1 MEAPLKITPNIKEK
15 IIINDLKVEN
25 ILESNYTLNILFLS
39 NSIIIK
45 IIEEKSLLE
54 NEFSKE
60 FTLEDLHKNGK
71 FFKICENLSNLKST
85 LEETFQ
91 VKKPLLKVEKDF
103 IKLTIIPIIY
113 VLGESIL
120 LLPKIKSN
128 DKENISILS
137 DIIKKQQNEINNLNN
152 KIINHEDRIKALEE
166 IIKKLEK
173 NENDA
178 KDLLKSDIITSKEQI
193 DLINEWINNKKNK
206 YSLLY
211 KGTRDGDSWE
221 QFFEK
226 CENKGPTILIIE
238 TTDGEILG
246 GYTEKSWIK
255 NKGISTP
262 ESFLFNINKKKKYF
276 INGNGYIHSYGDFGF
291 GDHLYYELHFFDNYL
306 KNKSK
311 MHGLTSYNLNSFEIS
326 GGKQNFNIKE
336 MEVYKIN

>member
-1 MEAPLKITPNIKEK
+1 METPLSITPNIKEK

-25 ILESNYTLNILFLS
+25 NLENNYTLNILFLS

-103 IKLTIIPIIY
+103 IKLTIIPIIS

-137 DIIKKQQNEINNLNN
+137 NIIKKQQNEINNLNN

-173 NENDA
+173 
-178 KDLLKSDIITSKEQI
+178 
-193 DLINEWINNKKNK
+193 KKMMNMI
-206 YSLLY
+206 Y
-211 KGTRDGDSWE
+211 
-221 QFFEK
+221 
-226 CENKGPTILIIE
+226 
-238 TTDGEILG
+238 
-246 GYTEKSWIK
+246 
-255 NKGISTP
+255 
-262 ESFLFNINKKKKYF
+262 
-276 INGNGYIHSYGDFGF
+276 
-291 GDHLYYELHFFDNYL
+291 
-306 KNKSK
+306 
-311 MHGLTSYNLNSFEIS
+311 
-326 GGKQNFNIKE
+326 
-336 MEVYKIN
+336 